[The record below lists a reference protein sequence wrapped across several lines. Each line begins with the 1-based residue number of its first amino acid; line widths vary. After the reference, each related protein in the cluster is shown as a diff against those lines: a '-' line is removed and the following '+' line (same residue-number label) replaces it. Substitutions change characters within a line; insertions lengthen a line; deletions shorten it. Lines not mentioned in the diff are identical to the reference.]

1 VSPEAI
7 LLAVANSMR
16 PAGLAAVYALL
27 SAANSRRL
35 LIAYI
40 TTGFVWSVAIG
51 ILVVSAFHG
60 VNLEVGTSTAS
71 SIVFVLGGGAAL
83 ALSVAMAT
91 GRVRSETD
99 PDSPTE
105 ESRLVRRL
113 RNPSMALARGAGI
126 ATHLPGLF
134 YLLGLNAIAATDPA
148 LGASIVDTL
157 IFNAIW
163 FSTPAACLVLSVR
176 RPVATREALGRL
188 NAWSRRHE
196 RAAVSTVLAVAG
208 AYFAVKGTVNLLA

>member
-7 LLAVANSMR
+7 LLAVANAMR
-16 PAGLAAVYALL
+16 PAGLAALYALL
-27 SAANSRRL
+27 SAPDSRRL

-40 TTGFVWSVAIG
+40 ATGFVWSVAIG

-60 VNLEVGTSTAS
+60 VNVEVGTSTAS
-71 SIVFVLGGGAAL
+71 SIIYVLGGGAAL

-91 GRVRSETD
+91 GRVRAETD

-134 YLLGLNAIAATDPA
+134 YLLGLNAIAVTDPG
-148 LGASIVDTL
+148 LGASAVDTL
-157 IFNAIW
+157 IYNAIW
-163 FSTPAACLVLSVR
+163 FSTPVACLVLSIR
-176 RPVATREALGRL
+176 RPVTTREALGRL
-188 NAWSRRHE
+188 NAWIRRHE
-196 RAAVSTVLAVAG
+196 RAAVATVLAVAG
-208 AYFAVKGTVNLLA
+208 TYFAAKGAVNLLS

>member
-1 VSPEAI
+1 MSPDAI
-7 LLAVANSMR
+7 LLAVANAMR

-27 SAANSRRL
+27 SAPESRRL

-40 TTGFVWSVAIG
+40 ATGFAWSVAIG
-51 ILVVSAFHG
+51 ILVVGALHG
-60 VNLEVGTSTAS
+60 VNVELGTSTAS

-91 GRVRSETD
+91 GRLRSETD
-99 PDSPTE
+99 PDSPSE

-134 YLLGLNAIAATDPA
+134 YLLGLNSIAATDPSLSA
-148 LGASIVDTL
+148 GAVDTL
-157 IFNAIW
+157 IFNLIW
-163 FSTPAACLVLSVR
+163 FSTPVAAFAFSVR
-176 RPVATREALGRL
+176 RPVATRETLGRL
-188 NAWSRRHE
+188 NGWIRRHE
-196 RAAVSTVLAVAG
+196 RAAAATALAVAG
-208 AYFAVKGTVNLLA
+208 AYFAVKGTVNLLT

>member
-7 LLAVANSMR
+7 LLALANAMR

-27 SAANSRRL
+27 CAPDSRRL

-40 TTGFVWSVAIG
+40 STGFVWSVAIG
-51 ILVVSAFHG
+51 FIVVAAFHG
-60 VNLEVGTSTAS
+60 VNVEAGTSTAS
-71 SIVFVLGGGAAL
+71 AIVFVLGGGAPL
-83 ALSVAMAT
+83 ALSVAIAT

-99 PDSPTE
+99 PESQTE
-105 ESRLVRRL
+105 ESRMVRRL
-113 RNPSMALARGAGI
+113 RNPSLALARGAGI

-148 LGASIVDTL
+148 LGASAVDTL

-163 FSTPAACLVLSVR
+163 FSTPVACLALSVR

-188 NAWSRRHE
+188 NAWVRRHE
-196 RAAVSTVLAVAG
+196 RAAVAIVFAVAG
-208 AYFAVKGTVNLLA
+208 AYFAVKGSVNLLT